1 MCRTAKDGRHLANL
15 VVDAAALCKAAQD
28 RLPLRTGPGRPETF
42 EQWQIAVLIFV
53 AILRGRKSKSSQWR
67 FLQEHSDLLLE
78 ELGSTLRL
86 TALPSR
92 ATYMRRYPQAYRVY
106 ELAIELGGRQALIH
120 HVSDARVVAADKSMI
135 AARGHVR
142 PRYLKEPHPKA
153 VDLEAGWG
161 KSAHDGWVWGYSYEV
176 VVCAGKHERILPLLA
191 SASTANTSEHRSFA
205 LKIPHLPRSTRY
217 VLADRGYDGN
227 ELAEAVEYNKR
238 GQPTGRRFV
247 TPFMTRGHNPSSV
260 GRMKRKGRR
269 ERLRQH
275 RILRARF
282 LESAKGRRLYKRR
295 LCSVEPFNQWLKER
309 FELEH
314 RVWHRG
320 LNNNRTMLLAAIF
333 IYQTLQR
340 YNATQGRRDGAV
352 QWILDAL

>member
-28 RLPLRTGPGRPETF
+28 RLPIRTGPGRPETF

-67 FLQEHSDLLLE
+67 FLQEHSALLLD
-78 ELGSTLRL
+78 ELGSILRL
-86 TALPSR
+86 AALPSR
-92 ATYMRRYPQAYRVY
+92 ATYMRRYPQAYHIY
-106 ELAIELGGRQALIH
+106 ELAIELGGRQSLIH

-135 AARGHVR
+135 AARGRAR
-142 PRYLKEPHPKA
+142 PWHLKEQSPKA

-191 SASTANTSEHRSFA
+191 SAAPANTSEHRSFA
-205 LKIPHLPRSTRY
+205 QKIPHLPPSTRY
-217 VLADRGYDGN
+217 VLADKGYDGN
-227 ELAEAVEYNKR
+227 ELAEAIEYNKR
-238 GQPTGRRFV
+238 GKPTGRHFV
-247 TPFMTRGHNPSSV
+247 TPLMARGGNPSSV
-260 GRMKRKGRR
+260 GKMKGKGRR

-275 RILRARF
+275 RILRETF
-282 LESAKGRRLYKRR
+282 FNSIKGRRLYKRR

-320 LNNNRTMLLAAIF
+320 LANNRTMLLAAIF
-333 IYQTLQR
+333 IYQSLQR
-340 YNATQGRRDGAV
+340 YNAAQGHRDGAI